1 MRRRRIAEPT
11 VRQEL
16 EFAEAQYAALALA
29 KAERLER
36 ARVTRIQDMLD
47 SGKDIEENGAGT
59 DPKEEMRY
67 TYLENKWLNWLGECG
82 DEVEFDPMSGPTLA
96 QMRHFT
102 SYIFR
107 NRDSYS
113 TTGKTGLSESVCK
126 QVCMLRVLCFAL
138 SCAS

>member
-1 MRRRRIAEPT
+1 

-16 EFAEAQYAALALA
+16 EFAESQYAALALA

-36 ARVTRIQDMLD
+36 ARVTRIQNMLD
-47 SGKDIEENGAGT
+47 SGKDIEENDAGT
-59 DPKEEMRY
+59 DAKEEMKY
-67 TYLENKWLNWLGECG
+67 TYLENKWLKWLGECG
-82 DEVEFDPMSGPTLA
+82 DEVEFDPMSGPTLMH
-96 QMRHFT
+96 MRHFT
-102 SYIFR
+102 SYIFQ